1 MTTLIVYQ
9 PHYGPQGQTY
19 TVRARFAS
27 GMTEAHYWTEREA
40 MDARDAAFDA
50 GTKSVH
56 VCGLPLRL
64 ASSTPSL
71 HHPPVNVED

>member
-9 PHYGPQGQTY
+9 PHYGPQGQPY
-19 TVRARFAS
+19 TVRARFAD

-50 GTKSVH
+50 GAKSVH

-64 ASSTPSL
+64 AGTGPAA
-71 HHPPVNVED
+71 HHPLINVED